1 MVPVIRWPKT
11 WATVLVAR
19 PPPCLNRNMMSCGR
33 NFLTDEGIIHLK
45 MCACARESENT
56 TRHGAMC
63 TCCSVATKRLSDSD
77 KTGGRLVLV
86 GFWGLSLNLHF
97 SVMVHS
103 ISIQFESWCFLEFSL
118 QNDIQCDY
126 SNLLFECKHFDW
138 GTSAFKIYYLEIF
151 RYTISTLPYKMLN

>member
-1 MVPVIRWPKT
+1 
-11 WATVLVAR
+11 
-19 PPPCLNRNMMSCGR
+19 MSCGR

-86 GFWGLSLNLHF
+86 GF
-97 SVMVHS
+97 
-103 ISIQFESWCFLEFSL
+103 
-118 QNDIQCDY
+118 
-126 SNLLFECKHFDW
+126 
-138 GTSAFKIYYLEIF
+138 
-151 RYTISTLPYKMLN
+151 